1 MKDSVT
7 RVNMK
12 NLRLSEQSGVFAT
25 IIMENVAYYM
35 LMSIKEIL
43 EKNSDVISSINASAK
58 TLRNVKTLAV
68 SPLNV
73 YNISQGCTK
82 VYQIQ
87 ILLRLHP
94 PHTHPPPYP
103 N

>member
-25 IIMENVAYYM
+25 IIMENVADYM

-58 TLRNVKTLAV
+58 TLRNVKTLA
-68 SPLNV
+68 
-73 YNISQGCTK
+73 ISQQK
-82 VYQIQ
+82 VNKI
-87 ILLRLHP
+87 
-94 PHTHPPPYP
+94 
-103 N
+103 

>member
-7 RVNMK
+7 HVNTK

-25 IIMENVAYYM
+25 IIMENVADYM

-58 TLRNVKTLAV
+58 TLRNVKTLA
-68 SPLNV
+68 
-73 YNISQGCTK
+73 ISQQK
-82 VYQIQ
+82 VNKI
-87 ILLRLHP
+87 
-94 PHTHPPPYP
+94 
-103 N
+103 

>member
-1 MKDSVT
+1 MKDSVI

-58 TLRNVKTLAV
+58 TLRNVKTLA
-68 SPLNV
+68 
-73 YNISQGCTK
+73 ISQQK
-82 VYQIQ
+82 VNKI
-87 ILLRLHP
+87 
-94 PHTHPPPYP
+94 
-103 N
+103 

>member
-25 IIMENVAYYM
+25 ISIENVADYM

-58 TLRNVKTLAV
+58 TLRNVKTLA
-68 SPLNV
+68 
-73 YNISQGCTK
+73 ISQQK
-82 VYQIQ
+82 VNKI
-87 ILLRLHP
+87 
-94 PHTHPPPYP
+94 
-103 N
+103 

>member
-25 IIMENVAYYM
+25 IIMENVADYM
-35 LMSIKEIL
+35 LILLMSIKEIL

-58 TLRNVKTLAV
+58 TLRNVKTLA
-68 SPLNV
+68 
-73 YNISQGCTK
+73 ISQQK
-82 VYQIQ
+82 VNKI
-87 ILLRLHP
+87 
-94 PHTHPPPYP
+94 
-103 N
+103 